1 MRKCRRHHER
11 SGRQSPKHPWL
22 ANIEAARTGHEF
34 VGDESRGFAPAVR
47 LRLGAEC
54 GGDMMKKK
62 VAEDDAATDAAV
74 LAEGEEG
81 AEAAAE
87 TPEEG
92 DEGAD
97 SDAS

>member
-1 MRKCRRHHER
+1 MSIHKSLNIQGTLNTER
-11 SGRQSPKHPWL
+11 SVWTRRERIEKLKEEGRWDEECDSPFGLPKV
-22 ANIEAARTGHEF
+22 RTRF
-34 VGDESRGFAPAVR
+34 KV
-47 LRLGAEC
+47 LG
-54 GGDMMKKK
+54 KKK
-62 VAEDDAATDAAV
+62 KDDVATDAAV

-81 AEAAAE
+81 AEAAAQ

>member
-1 MRKCRRHHER
+1 MSIHKSLNIQGTLNTER
-11 SGRQSPKHPWL
+11 SVWTRRERIEKLKEEGRWDEESDSPFGLPKV
-22 ANIEAARTGHEF
+22 RTRF
-34 VGDESRGFAPAVR
+34 KV
-47 LRLGAEC
+47 LGK
-54 GGDMMKKK
+54 KKK